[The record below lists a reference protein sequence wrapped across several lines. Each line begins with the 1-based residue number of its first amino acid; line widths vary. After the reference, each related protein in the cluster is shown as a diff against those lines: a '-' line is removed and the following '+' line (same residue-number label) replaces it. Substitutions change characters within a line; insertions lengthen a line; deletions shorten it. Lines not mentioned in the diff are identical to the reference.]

1 MIISI
6 STTRKLTAKF
16 LAAGLFVLFTFYIS
30 LATANADLFGLPV
43 AQIVVQGNTKTQ
55 TRFVLEWA
63 KISVGDFIDQSKLDL
78 ARQNILDT
86 ELFKQVTLQLEMRQ
100 SKPSLIIKLE
110 ERFYTLLLPRLSRNA
125 DGDVRLGINLT
136 MHNINGAN
144 QTLNLLA
151 EKSELSNGDDGRRNR
166 IVYDFPLYNRPYRHH
181 ISLSD
186 SVTNTLSN
194 NFRNIIYENFALFSV
209 TRDWHVVAL
218 AYPLSITTS
227 FTYQKIHLRSPYPD
241 AMGELDAGNFNRVG
255 LKIENDAIH
264 TQQYRRYGYF
274 YSLEILQG
282 LKSLGSDYSSRTI
295 KVESRFYLPLNQ
307 QDNFNT
313 RLVFGLSKNSPFNV
327 AYYELGGSDTFRGLE
342 KGSSSGDALLL
353 VNLEYVKG
361 LENYP
366 SFRWSSFIDVGN
378 VYQDFGEIDLGKLKT
393 SIGFGGRWKALSFV
407 KTDIFID
414 YAYNIDTDN
423 NKLYAG
429 TSLTF

>member
-151 EKSELSNGDDGRRNR
+151 EKSELSNGDDGRRYR
-166 IVYDFPLYNRPYRHH
+166 IIYDFPQYNRPYRYH
-181 ISLSD
+181 IKLSD
-186 SVTNTLSN
+186 SVTNTLTN
-194 NFRNIIYENFALFSV
+194 GFRNIEYENLALFSV
-209 TRDWHVVAL
+209 TRDWHIGSL

-227 FTYQKIHLRSPYPD
+227 LAYQDINLKTSYPNT
-241 AMGELDAGNFNRVG
+241 LSKSNAGKFNRIE
-255 LKIENDAIH
+255 LKIEHDAIH
-264 TQQYRRYGYF
+264 AQQYRRYGYLH
-274 YSLEILQG
+274 SLEIQQG
-282 LKSLGSDYSSRTI
+282 LKALESDYSSRII
-295 KVESRFYLPLNQ
+295 KIESRFYLPLNQ
-307 QDNFNT
+307 RDNFNT
-313 RLVFGLSKNSPFNV
+313 RLLFGLSKKSPFNIP
-327 AYYELGGSDTFRGLE
+327 YYELGGSSTLRGLE
-342 KGSSSGDALLL
+342 QESIHGDVLLL
-353 VNLEYVKG
+353 ANFEYVRG
-361 LENYP
+361 LESYP
-366 SFRWSSFIDVGN
+366 SFRWSSFIDIGN
-378 VYQDFGEIDLGKLKT
+378 VYPALDEIDLRDFKT
-393 SIGFGGRWKALSFV
+393 SIGFGGRWKASSFV

-414 YAYNIDTDN
+414 YAYNVDTDN